1 MWSRDARCRRK
12 SRFRD
17 APKSERRSLREPER
31 VNQSSFSFSLSLFRR
46 DDCRRGLAEARRLDR
61 NIRLDVAELDDRL
74 TIRPGHHGMERHFHT
89 GDIAVIG
96 IINLNWNCA
105 DRRVRI
111 AELSQKQSRLII
123 EEQFDT

>member
-1 MWSRDARCRRK
+1 
-12 SRFRD
+12 
-17 APKSERRSLREPER
+17 
-31 VNQSSFSFSLSLFRR
+31 
-46 DDCRRGLAEARRLDR
+46 
-61 NIRLDVAELDDRL
+61 
-74 TIRPGHHGMERHFHT
+74 MERHFHT

-123 EEQFDT
+123 EEQFDTRLARGHPLDDRDVFVLDIGNGEA